1 MKGDVEKELGG
12 GGDGGGGEERRKGF
26 GCVKSLC
33 GFETK
38 QQPKV
43 DRRGKGKR
51 AENNQGTTTTKAN
64 E

>member
-1 MKGDVEKELGG
+1 VGEGKR
-12 GGDGGGGEERRKGF
+12 EERALGAS
-26 GCVKSLC
+26 KSLC

-51 AENNQGTTTTKAN
+51 AKNNQATTTTEAY